1 MDALGPRADEG
12 RGKAALSLGEPS
24 SGHSR
29 GYPNGETLTGVESVN
44 LQLQGVSGGTETS
57 KYPEENKSTEI
68 PLVVANER
76 GTAQTGAT

>member
-1 MDALGPRADEG
+1 MGPRADEG

-29 GYPNGETLTGVESVN
+29 GYPNGETLAGVESANPDTV
-44 LQLQGVSGGTETS
+44 GEVSGGTETS